1 MASSVRRYLAP
12 LGVAT
17 VLTTLGGCR
26 DGAES
31 QPSSQTQPAGAAQ
44 ANLSPAAVTLCLQTD
59 GVLIGDVQPRDAR
72 LQAFHDLAQKTSFEA
87 RLGQRSVAVAVAAT
101 AGDAQLLAE
110 LLQVPDDPYRVV
122 VNGNVVIMYQAD
134 AEDTYRSVVRCV
146 RG

>member
-1 MASSVRRYLAP
+1 MASSVRRYLVP

-59 GVLIGDVQPRDAR
+59 GILIGDVQPRDAR
-72 LQAFHDLAQKTSFEA
+72 LQAFHDLAQQTSFEA